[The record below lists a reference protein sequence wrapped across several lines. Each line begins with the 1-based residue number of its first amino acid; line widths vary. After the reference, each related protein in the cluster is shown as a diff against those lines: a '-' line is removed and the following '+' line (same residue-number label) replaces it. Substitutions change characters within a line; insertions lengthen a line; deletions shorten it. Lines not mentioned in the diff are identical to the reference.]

1 VNTIGSKAAEISTT
15 RLVLEAKTEIER
27 IREQVQN
34 LE

>member
-1 VNTIGSKAAEISTT
+1 VGSKAAEIPTT
-15 RLVLEAKTEIER
+15 KAVLEAKTEIER